1 MVAGAVIPLSD
12 LALPEYNELYIRET
26 PFEAGGS
33 EQCHLPFVC
42 RIKWLPVYILREVPG
57 RILKTAWRPHEQ
69 VHRLRDAAST
79 VPMHDTGFST
89 PCGGE
94 VYLVQALC
102 VVGLDPVRAGGS
114 SVFEIPAVF

>member
-1 MVAGAVIPLSD
+1 MDSTSPL
-12 LALPEYNELYIRET
+12 PHRYNELYIRET